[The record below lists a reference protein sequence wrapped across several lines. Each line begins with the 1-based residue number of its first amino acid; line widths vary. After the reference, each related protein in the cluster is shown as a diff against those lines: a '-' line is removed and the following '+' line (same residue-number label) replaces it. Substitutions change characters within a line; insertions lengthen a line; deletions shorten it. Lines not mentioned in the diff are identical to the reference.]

1 MEVNFTEV
9 NGCKIWGSKS
19 LQSNPVKFDR
29 CGSRRLLVFL
39 NKNPDSEHAK
49 EIYKELTKRQLT
61 QYLPSGYT
69 PNGH

>member
-9 NGCKIWGSKS
+9 DGYKIWG
-19 LQSNPVKFDR
+19 LQSKPAKFDR

-39 NKNPDSEHAK
+39 NKNPDSEHAS

-69 PNGH
+69 PN